1 LLAQFGGFDRVLADK
16 KDRIAPDC
24 EKVFLGLDSQGAFFG
39 TIPANFDEGL
49 PPVPEG

>member
-1 LLAQFGGFDRVLADK
+1 MLADK